1 MRVLLFGASGGIGS
15 QVRRLALAAGHEL
28 VLFAR
33 DPSALEPLASAER
46 AIQGDIADADS
57 VEQAVSGVDAVVSAL
72 GPSANSADQV
82 ALFEAF
88 AQALVAAMK
97 RHGARRLVTI
107 SGAAV
112 DVPGE
117 HKGLA
122 GRLASAFVRLAV
134 RHVVAAKQREFQIIA
149 ASDLEWIAPRPKRV
163 VPGGVKISYRVGPL
177 ASGMT
182 IGQASAAAFMVDA
195 LSDDTYLRQAPII
208 SD

>member
-88 AQALVAAMK
+88 AQALVAAMQ

-112 DVPGE
+112 DVPG
-117 HKGLA
+117 
-122 GRLASAFVRLAV
+122 
-134 RHVVAAKQREFQIIA
+134 
-149 ASDLEWIAPRPKRV
+149 
-163 VPGGVKISYRVGPL
+163 SYRVGPL
-177 ASGMT
+177 ASGVT
-182 IGQASAAAFMVDA
+182 IGHASLVGLRSGHCRDELLGQRPVVRTGPVDGRSTLICQKDMVGPKVERPDVA
-195 LSDDTYLRQAPII
+195 VADGRLRPTHNGGC
-208 SD
+208 